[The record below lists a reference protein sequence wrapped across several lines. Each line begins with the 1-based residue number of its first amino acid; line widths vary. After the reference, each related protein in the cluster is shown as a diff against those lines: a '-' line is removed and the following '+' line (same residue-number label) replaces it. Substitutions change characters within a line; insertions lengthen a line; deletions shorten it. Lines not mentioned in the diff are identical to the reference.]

1 MAVWHWALSPHFTKP
16 GHTTTS
22 TPANCTWVYQPKKQG
37 CDASLQNKSIVLSWI
52 IYAGRGLCRSQPL
65 KRIVEI
71 SVSFPWV
78 YTLPLPYSLQPHP
91 NILLHFIYC
100 LTGLHLWSS
109 VGTPFRPLAGLLTT
123 AASCRFG
130 WFIFRRCRWSA
141 VSCNAELVMSRRALL
156 PTKCIKD

>member
-22 TPANCTWVYQPKKQG
+22 TPANCTWAYQPKKQG
-37 CDASLQNKSIVLSWI
+37 CDASLQDKSIVLSWI

-65 KRIVEI
+65 ERIVEI
-71 SVSFPWV
+71 PVSFPWV
-78 YTLPLPYSLQPHP
+78 YTIPLPYFTTSSEYSSALYLSL
-91 NILLHFIYC
+91 
-100 LTGLHLWSS
+100 G
-109 VGTPFRPLAGLLTT
+109 RPSPVVFSWNAVSPSCWAVDLT

-130 WFIFRRCRWSA
+130 WFIFWRYRWSA